1 MFSQNLAKHFRGF
14 DSGFT
19 ELHTE
24 LDAEILL
31 EFAICHRQN
40 ET

>member
-1 MFSQNLAKHFRGF
+1 MFFKSITKHFRGF
-14 DSGFT
+14 GSGFT
-19 ELHTE
+19 ELQTE

-31 EFAICHRQN
+31 ELAICHRQS